1 MRLQGGKAVF
11 EYTGSG
17 ARVLLLVSMR
27 IKWVDTCKS
36 LQNSALLKRFVVVV
50 LDIVTEFRHATSL
63 VDDPKKVPQNQG
75 RGIILEKKIEWYETG
90 MNYQNW
96 IGNIKLQLVTVGKF
110 YSLLNKHVYMY
121 AQINVNT
128 YTHKTHL

>member
-1 MRLQGGKAVF
+1 MGKQYF

-17 ARVLLLVSMR
+17 ARVLLLESMR

-36 LQNSALLKRFVVVV
+36 VQNSALLKRFVVVV
-50 LDIVTEFRHATSL
+50 LDIVTEFKHATSL
-63 VDDPKKVPQNQG
+63 VDDQKKVPQNQG
-75 RGIILEKKIEWYETG
+75 QVIILEKKIEWYETG

-110 YSLLNKHVYMY
+110 YSLLHKHVYMY

-128 YTHKTHL
+128 YSHKNHL